1 MVLMKRKGLKI
12 WGSCVAVVL
21 FALVNMSGCGLLR
34 SEFFRGETGY
44 LYNQGLKA
52 YKAGNFDKALEYF
65 ERATKKDPHYAR
77 ALAGLGN
84 VALIREEFDKAE
96 RYYRQTMDIEPGL
109 KKEILPLLMAAKERK
124 ARQPLIECGVDLK
137 KVFTLL
143 STNREKEL
151 EGLLATDVP
160 LDLLARDTISL
171 TLKELAEL
179 QKLIASHADRGRGSL
194 RLRLFYGLF
203 LFNSHQ
209 QDRLA
214 TKVMEEVAKDLS
226 GEEQQEAY
234 IKLGRL
240 YERTARE
247 NKAIS
252 AYLKA
257 VKAGRPMNE
266 VAPLLADIYGV
277 PVEEI
282 IRVSTSQEQENAEGE
297 PPMHSGPK
305 VEATGLSSGTI
316 GR

>member
-1 MVLMKRKGLKI
+1 M
-12 WGSCVAVVL
+12 
-21 FALVNMSGCGLLR
+21 
-34 SEFFRGETGY
+34 
-44 LYNQGLKA
+44 A
-52 YKAGNFDKALEYF
+52 YKAGDFDKALEYF
-65 ERATKKDPHYAR
+65 ERVTKKDPHYAR

-84 VALIREEFDKAE
+84 VALIRGEFGKAE
-96 RYYRQTMDIEPGL
+96 GYYRQAMDIEPGL
-109 KKEILPLLMAAKERK
+109 KKMLLPLFMAAKERK
-124 ARQPLIECGVDLK
+124 ARQPLIECDVDLK
-137 KVFTLL
+137 RVFTLL

-151 EGLLATDVP
+151 EGLLSTDVP
-160 LDLLARDTISL
+160 LELLARDTISL
-171 TLKELAEL
+171 TLKKLAEL
-179 QKLIASHADRGRGSL
+179 QKLIASHANRGRGSL

-203 LFNSHQ
+203 LFYSHE

-214 TKVMEEVAKDLS
+214 AKVMEEVAKDLS

-240 YERTARE
+240 YERTAQE

-257 VKAGRPMNE
+257 VKAGRPMKE

-282 IRVSTSQEQENAEGE
+282 TRVSTSQEKGEGKA
-297 PPMHSGPK
+297 PKHSGPT